1 MAENKFIMMHVGEK
15 DSQSLLQDIVK
26 TEEVERGL
34 FVRSSIPKE
43 IIAQFTDVKK
53 RGYFPIGIVVD
64 DSFNMEILFKR
75 HPNQTKEMQM
85 VEVKVTEPTKL

>member
-1 MAENKFIMMHVGEK
+1 MAENKFIMLHCNEE
-15 DSQSLLQDIVK
+15 QSKSVLEDGVQQG
-26 TEEVERGL
+26 VERGL

-75 HPNQTKEMQM
+75 HPKQTNEMKMQ
-85 VEVKVTEPTKL
+85 EIAISKPTIL

>member
-15 DSQSLLQDIVK
+15 ESQDFLSDILKTQD
-26 TEEVERGL
+26 VERGL

-43 IIAQFTDVKK
+43 IISQFTDVKK

-75 HPNQTKEMQM
+75 HPKQTKEMQM
-85 VEVKVTEPTKL
+85 VEVKITEPTKL

>member
-1 MAENKFIMMHVGEK
+1 MAEKFIMLHCNEEQ
-15 DSQSLLQDIVK
+15 SQSVLEDGVQQG
-26 TEEVERGL
+26 VERGL

-75 HPNQTKEMQM
+75 HPKQTKEMKM
-85 VEVKVTEPTKL
+85 VEVKNSKPTML

>member
-1 MAENKFIMMHVGEK
+1 MLHCNEEQ
-15 DSQSLLQDIVK
+15 SQSVLEDGVQQG
-26 TEEVERGL
+26 VERGL

-75 HPNQTKEMQM
+75 HPKQTKEMKM
-85 VEVKVTEPTKL
+85 VEIENSKPTML